1 MAGISEALIA
11 TAVGLLVAIPAV
23 IAYNFLQRL
32 IKISTSRM
40 ENAGRLL
47 LSALENNEKSHEV
60 R

>member
-1 MAGISEALIA
+1 MIA

-40 ENAGRLL
+40 ENAGRQL
-47 LSALENNEKSHEV
+47 LSALENSGKNEKSHEV